1 MSPHPFHL
9 ASCHSSLRSSGIP
22 ALSNTAVLLMCSYLA
37 LCTSQLATTPLRSP
51 STPSPLLC
59 RSQALGPLI
68 CTQRLATTPTRH
80 VLTTNTD
87 NSGSHAHP
95 WAPTLTTTSISGL
108 LPPPSPTTSRTDLL
122 DPTPSSPLI
131 VVNIYE
137 NLTIVLAPSPADNT
151 PTATA
156 PASDAVTQPS
166 QPWWESG
173 PWAAAFMVIA
183 VLSLAVMV

>member
-1 MSPHPFHL
+1 VSLL
-9 ASCHSSLRSSGIP
+9 ASIFWDSRSFQHGRP
-22 ALSNTAVLLMCSYLA
+22 AHV
-37 LCTSQLATTPLRSP
+37 Q
-51 STPSPLLC
+51 LLC
-59 RSQALGPLI
+59 PLHKSAYDHATEISFDLVITALTLSSTCPTI
-68 CTQRLATTPTRH
+68 CTQSLATTPTRH

-131 VVNIYE
+131 VVKIYE

-156 PASDAVTQPS
+156 PASAAVTQPS

-173 PWAAAFMVIA
+173 PWAAAIMAIA
-183 VLSLAVMV
+183 VLGLITMIAT